1 MKKIISISREELKNK
16 FYTKAK
22 TKKSGKENVKRED
35 TESIA
40 ALLKKMSA

>member
-1 MKKIISISREELKNK
+1 MKKTIIISREELKNK
-16 FYTKAK
+16 LFTKAK
-22 TKKSGKENVKRED
+22 TKKSGKEIVKRDD